1 MPYSILTVCTGNI
14 FRSPAAQYLLA
25 RDLGEGAGVEVTS
38 AGTAA
43 VTDHPVAETMDTL
56 LRREEIDAGEHR
68 ARDLT
73 WLLVRESDVV
83 IGMTRAHRDRAIA
96 LWPDAHA
103 RCFTLN
109 ELARLARGVTQAEL
123 EARAAELDER
133 VAGPEERAAGPG
145 LDARF
150 AALVELAGAR
160 RGPGSRDDDIID
172 PVGEGPEVL
181 RAVFKEIV
189 ESVDT
194 IARVVRGTRRR
205 RSRATPG
212 TRTTTD

>member
-123 EARAAELDER
+123 EARAA
-133 VAGPEERAAGPG
+133 GPG

>member
-123 EARAAELDER
+123 EARAA
-133 VAGPEERAAGPG
+133 GPG

-189 ESVDT
+189 ESVDI

-205 RSRATPG
+205 RSRATPSTG
-212 TRTTTD
+212 TTTD

>member
-123 EARAAELDER
+123 EARAA
-133 VAGPEERAAGPG
+133 GSG

-189 ESVDT
+189 ESVDI

-205 RSRATPG
+205 RSRATPSTG
-212 TRTTTD
+212 TTTD